1 MRSSQWPQTLSS
13 FAKDTNYS
21 AVVFMRDESKPL
33 QSARQFITF
42 IFPVFPGKYHLN
54 VNVTENWFGGK
65 ALTRLS
71 LSK

>member
-1 MRSSQWPQTLSS
+1 MRSLQWPQTLSS

-42 IFPVFPGKYHLN
+42 IFPVFPANTILMSMSQKIGLGEKHLQG
-54 VNVTENWFGGK
+54 FH
-65 ALTRLS
+65 
-71 LSK
+71 